1 MKILTDTSSQAKV
14 LCHITGAKGVGKTT
28 FLQEIAYFLHSRRLF
43 TVKVQ
48 YENMQKIKT
57 EQDFKDF
64 LKAIEHD
71 DLSQNS
77 KE

>member
-1 MKILTDTSSQAKV
+1 M
-14 LCHITGAKGVGKTT
+14 
-28 FLQEIAYFLHSRRLF
+28 
-43 TVKVQ
+43 KVQ

-71 DLSQNS
+71 DLSQSS
-77 KE
+77 KEQLQMLLIFDNID